1 MDPKY
6 LETMEILL
14 RQVVAGQNRL
24 ADKVDEQ
31 RKETS
36 ERLDHLDE
44 CVDGFKFELN
54 KLATELKQTRID
66 NTRELIALNAKI
78 ESGFPNADVAGHRI
92 AHEGLM
98 REAQRRAEYKGSV
111 VKKLLEWA
119 AVGVVV
125 LVTTA
130 VWQYF
135 TGSLLGVTS

>member
-14 RQVVAGQNRL
+14 RQVVDGQDRL

-44 CVDGFKFELN
+44 CVDGFKIELSR
-54 KLATELKQTRID
+54 LATELKQTRID
-66 NTRELIALNAKI
+66 NTRELIALNAKL
-78 ESGFPNADVAGHRI
+78 ESGFPNGDVAGHRI
-92 AHEGLM
+92 AHEGYM

-111 VKKLLEWA
+111 VKKLLEWSS
-119 AVGVVV
+119 VGVAV
-125 LVTTA
+125 LIVTA
-130 VWQYF
+130 VWEYTQKII
-135 TGSLLGVTS
+135 G